1 MKKQILFAVIILCLG
16 IGIGYFFPHK
26 QSLPKNSVV
35 IIPTDNVDG
44 RPIFSVLFQDE
55 KKSALDYMYGEEIVN
70 GLVSGNWNYDENIS
84 IPLVSL
90 NTKN

>member
-1 MKKQILFAVIILCLG
+1 MKKQILFAVIILGLG

-26 QSLPKNSVV
+26 QSLPENSVV

-55 KKSALDYMYGEEIVN
+55 KKSGLDYMYGEEIVN

-90 NTKN
+90 NNK